1 MDRLRAMDVFVA
13 VANAGSLSGAAR
25 QLGEP
30 LTNVSRLL
38 SQLEEHLG
46 LTLVERTTRRM
57 VFTAAGREYLHI
69 CRRTLEEL
77 SNIEQSL
84 AGKSQEL
91 SGNIS
96 VTAPVGL
103 GRLRV
108 LPIVTDFLISNP
120 KLNVRFLMAD
130 RIVDLLSEDVDVAVR
145 VGRLKDSEL
154 RASRVGTLKL
164 VACAAPEYLKRCGT
178 PSNVSA
184 LTQHDCITFADL
196 PGSFRWIFTSKKHG
210 RQVAR
215 VRSRLNVNS
224 ADAAVA
230 AAVDGVGIAR
240 VLSYQAQAAIEA
252 SKLVPVLERYEDA
265 AIPINVVYRA
275 ARMEDARVRAFVSVL
290 AEGLRTAMHPG

>member
-1 MDRLRAMDVFVA
+1 MDRLRAMSVFVA

-38 SQLEEHLG
+38 AQLEDHIG

-57 VFTAAGREYLHI
+57 VFTAAGREYLQT
-69 CRRTLEEL
+69 CRRILEDL

-91 SGNIS
+91 SGDIS

-108 LPIVTDFLISNP
+108 LPIVMDFLNGNP
-120 KLNVRFLMAD
+120 KINVRFVMAD

-145 VGRLKDSEL
+145 VGRMKDSEL

-164 VACAAPEYLKRCGT
+164 VACAAPNYLARCGT
-178 PSNVSA
+178 PSNVAA
-184 LTQHDCITFADL
+184 LAQHECITFADM
-196 PGSFRWIFTSKKHG
+196 PGSFRWVFTSKKHG

-230 AAVDGVGIAR
+230 AAVEGIGIVR
-240 VLSYQAQAAIEA
+240 VLSYQARAAIEA
-252 SKLVPVLERYEDA
+252 RQLVPVLERFEDA
-265 AIPINVVYRA
+265 VIPINVVYRA
-275 ARMEDARVRAFVSVL
+275 ARLDDARVRELVSVL
-290 AEGLRTAMHPG
+290 AEGLRASLG

>member
-1 MDRLRAMDVFVA
+1 MDRLRAMGVFVA

-38 SQLEEHLG
+38 SQLEDHLG

-57 VFTAAGREYLHI
+57 IFTAAGREYLQT
-69 CRRTLEEL
+69 CRRILEDL
-77 SNIEQSL
+77 STTEQML

-91 SGNIS
+91 SGDIS
-96 VTAPVGL
+96 VTAPIGL

-108 LPIVTDFLISNP
+108 LPIVTDFLIRHP
-120 KLNVRFLMAD
+120 KINVRFVMAD

-145 VGRLKDSEL
+145 VGRMKDSEL

-164 VACAAPEYLKRCGT
+164 VACAAPDYLDRCGT
-178 PSNVSA
+178 PSNVAA
-184 LTQHDCITFADL
+184 LAQHDCITFADM
-196 PGSFRWIFTSKKHG
+196 PGGVRWIFTSKKHG

-215 VRSRLNVNS
+215 VRSRLNVNL

-230 AAVDGVGIAR
+230 AAVEGIGIVR
-240 VLSYQAQAAIEA
+240 VLSYQARAAIEA
-252 SKLVPVLERYEDA
+252 NQLVPVLERFEDA
-265 AIPINVVYRA
+265 VIPINVVYRA
-275 ARMEDARVRAFVSVL
+275 ARLEDARVRELVRHL
-290 AEGLRTAMHPG
+290 TDGLRASLA

>member
-1 MDRLRAMDVFVA
+1 MDRLRAMSVFVA

-38 SQLEEHLG
+38 SQLEDHLG

-57 VFTAAGREYLHI
+57 IFTSAGREYLQT
-69 CRRTLEEL
+69 CRRILEDL
-77 SNIEQSL
+77 STIEQTL
-84 AGKSQEL
+84 AGKAQEL
-91 SGNIS
+91 SGDIS

-108 LPIVTDFLISNP
+108 LPILTDFLISHP
-120 KLNVRFLMAD
+120 KINVRFVMAD
-130 RIVDLLSEDVDVAVR
+130 RIVDLLSEDVEVAVR
-145 VGRLKDSEL
+145 VGRMKDSEL

-164 VACAAPEYLKRCGT
+164 VACAAPDYIDRCGA
-178 PSNVSA
+178 PSNVAA
-184 LTQHDCITFADL
+184 LSHHDCITFADM
-196 PGSFRWIFTSKKHG
+196 PGGFRWIFTSKKHG

-230 AAVDGVGIAR
+230 AAVEGIGIVR
-240 VLSYQAQAAIEA
+240 VLSYQARAAIEA
-252 SKLVPVLERYEDA
+252 NQLVPVLERFEDA
-265 AIPINVVYRA
+265 VIPINVVYRP
-275 ARMEDARVRAFVSVL
+275 ARLEDARVRELVRHL
-290 AEGLRTAMHPG
+290 TDGLRASLA

>member
-1 MDRLRAMDVFVA
+1 MDRLRAMSVFVA

-38 SQLEEHLG
+38 SQLEDHLG

-57 VFTAAGREYLHI
+57 VFTAAGREYLQT
-69 CRRTLEEL
+69 CRRILEDL

-91 SGNIS
+91 SGDIS

-108 LPIVTDFLISNP
+108 LPIVTDFLIRNP
-120 KLNVRFLMAD
+120 KINVRFVMAD

-154 RASRVGTLKL
+154 RASRVGTLRL
-164 VACAAPEYLKRCGT
+164 VACAAPDYLRRCGT
-178 PSNVSA
+178 PPNVA
-184 LTQHDCITFADL
+184 TLAQHDCITFADM
-196 PGSFRWIFTSKKHG
+196 PGNFRWVFTSKKHG

-230 AAVDGVGIAR
+230 AAVEGIGIVR
-240 VLSYQAQAAIEA
+240 VLSYQARAAIEA
-252 SKLVPVLERYEDA
+252 RQLVPVLERFDDA
-265 AIPINVVYRA
+265 VIPINVVYRA
-275 ARMEDARVRAFVSVL
+275 ARLDDARVREIVRFLS
-290 AEGLRTAMHPG
+290 EGLRASIG